1 MSYAL
6 VLASIDRVGDH
17 GAVLGVVVLVA
28 AAGGLVYG
36 LVRLAIKSRAERDRR
51 PDA

>member
-6 VLASIDRVGDH
+6 VFASIDRAGDH

-36 LVRLAIKSRAERDRR
+36 LLRLAIKSRANRDRR